1 MMGRR
6 EAAPLILITLM
17 MGIRE
22 AASLILI
29 ALRMGRRKA
38 ATLILIALST
48 NQSSCAH
55 CLSLAFRIF
64 FLEMEAHLCGLLIY
78 LELLLHK
85 GWTENQDSEG

>member
-1 MMGRR
+1 
-6 EAAPLILITLM
+6 M

-29 ALRMGRRKA
+29 ALMMGRRDA
-38 ATLILIALST
+38 ATLILTALST
-48 NQSSCAH
+48 NQSSCAR
-55 CLSLAFRIF
+55 CFSLVFIIF
-64 FLEMEAHLCGLLIY
+64 FLELEAHLCGLLIY